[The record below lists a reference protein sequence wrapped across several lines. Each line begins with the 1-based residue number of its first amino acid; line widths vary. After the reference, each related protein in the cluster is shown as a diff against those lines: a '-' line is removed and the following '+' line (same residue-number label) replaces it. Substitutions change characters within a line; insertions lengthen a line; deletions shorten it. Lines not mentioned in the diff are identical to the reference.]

1 MRSTRIRD
9 ACSTTPR
16 HNDSMNVTR
25 LAEMANDIA
34 HYFDAEP
41 DHAAAIDSMVLH
53 LQRFWEPRMRE
64 QIVLYLQE
72 NDGAGLS
79 SFARESI
86 AELARR
92 SHTPP
97 R

>member
-1 MRSTRIRD
+1 MRSTRIRG
-9 ACSTTPR
+9 ACCTTPP
-16 HNDSMNVTR
+16 HDAPMNVTR

-41 DHAAAIDSMVLH
+41 DRAAAVDGMVSH

-64 QIVLYLQE
+64 RIMLYLRE
-72 NDGAGLS
+72 DGAGLS
-79 SFARESI
+79 AFARESI

-92 SHTPP
+92 SHMPP

>member
-1 MRSTRIRD
+1 
-9 ACSTTPR
+9 
-16 HNDSMNVTR
+16 MNVTR

-41 DHAAAIDSMVLH
+41 DRDAAVDGMVSH
-53 LQRFWEPRMRE
+53 LQSFWEPRMRE

-72 NDGAGLS
+72 NNGAELS

-92 SHTPP
+92 SHAPP